1 MNNFFKTLD
10 ILFQNLVSWL
20 RWLHLKGCPYLFWLK
35 SYFIELVHPEL
46 AQWRESKTVFW
57 LNSKVVSLAKDN
69 FCRFCGRIISGF
81 QICIA
86 WMNMS
91 KSSEFFVFSV
101 FEVSLNSPISTPWL
115 GNRDKSTWKQLI
127 LELYSFD
134 CQRLKFI
141 FYIVDY

>member
-1 MNNFFKTLD
+1 M
-10 ILFQNLVSWL
+10 
-20 RWLHLKGCPYLFWLK
+20 
-35 SYFIELVHPEL
+35 
-46 AQWRESKTVFW
+46 
-57 LNSKVVSLAKDN
+57 VSLAKDN

-115 GNRDKSTWKQLI
+115 GNRDKINTKQLI
-127 LELYSFD
+127 YNSILSIAKDFHE
-134 CQRLKFI
+134 FI
-141 FYIVDY
+141 FYLVDY